1 MLDSGANGFAECKK
15 ILFLRHF
22 WYNLMTITVTR
33 AIITNSAIMIN
44 ASCAGVMASSPG
56 KKNIF
61 IRVN

>member
-1 MLDSGANGFAECKK
+1 
-15 ILFLRHF
+15 
-22 WYNLMTITVTR
+22 MTITVTR